1 MNFFLSNAMGISM
14 NINQQPKTIDNIIE
28 QALLEDLQQNGD
40 ITSDAIFSDQ
50 DIAHAVI
57 KSKSSGVL
65 SGAYLLNPIFSR
77 INQQIKIDIRAKDG
91 DQLNKDTLI
100 CTLSGPV
107 KAILTGERIALNFLQ
122 RLSGIATLTNQYVQT
137 IKHTGTRLLDTRKTT
152 PNLRILE
159 KNAVL
164 HGGGCNHRFGLFDMI
179 LIKDTH
185 VKRSGGISNA
195 LKKAIE
201 YRGNSKDLKIEVEV
215 QSVPEFEEAIS
226 LSPDRIMLDNMSIAD
241 MQKCVNLIK
250 ERGIA
255 VETEASGNITFA
267 TIESVAKTGVD
278 FISSGALTHSA
289 AALDIHLVID

>member
-1 MNFFLSNAMGISM
+1 M
-14 NINQQPKTIDNIIE
+14 NINQQTQTIEHIIE
-28 QALLEDLQQNGD
+28 QALLEDLQQTGD

-50 DIAHAVI
+50 DMAHAVI

-77 INQQIKIDIRAKDG
+77 INQQIKTDIQANDG
-91 DQLNKDTLI
+91 DQLNKGTLI

-107 KAILTGERIALNFLQ
+107 KAILAGERIALNFLQ
-122 RLSGIATLTNQYVQT
+122 RLSGIATLTNQYVQA
-137 IKHTGTRLLDTRKTT
+137 IKHTEARLLDTRKTT

-159 KNAVL
+159 KKAVL

-185 VKRSGGISNA
+185 VKRSGGVSNA
-195 LKKAIE
+195 LRKAIQ
-201 YRGNSKDLKIEVEV
+201 YRGNKKDLKIEVEV
-215 QSVPEFEEAIS
+215 QSVPEFEEALS
-226 LSPDRIMLDNMSIAD
+226 FSPDRIMLDNMSMAD
-241 MQKCVNLIK
+241 MHKCVNLIK
-250 ERGIA
+250 EKKVP
-255 VETEASGNITFA
+255 VETEASGNITLA